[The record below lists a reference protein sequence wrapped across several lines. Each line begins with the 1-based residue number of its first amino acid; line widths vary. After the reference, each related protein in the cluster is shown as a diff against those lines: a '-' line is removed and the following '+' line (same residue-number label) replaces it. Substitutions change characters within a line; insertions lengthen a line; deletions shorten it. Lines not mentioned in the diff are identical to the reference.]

1 MVIARNQKGF
11 SPLFI
16 VLILLILALLGF
28 AGWRIWESKDDKGSG
43 KPESSEST
51 PSSGDSEEPAPPAL
65 NYVKPPSEVY
75 RVALPD
81 TWVKAT
87 CPDTPDLLF
96 LAPTTDKL
104 GRCNSESGG
113 TVAISK
119 ASGDVSH
126 PATYY
131 TGDSHLSGV
140 SHAAITIDGINGYKV
155 AYTIAVEYELGYPPV
170 GTQQTQWVLFDGTNS
185 FIIVYTRLPGDPDL
199 AATAQTLAETFDK
212 L

>member
-1 MVIARNQKGF
+1 MVMTRNQKGF
-11 SPLFI
+11 SPIFI
-16 VLILLILALLGF
+16 ILILLLLALLGF
-28 AGWRIWESKDDKGSG
+28 AGWRIWESRDDKGG
-43 KPESSEST
+43 KI
-51 PSSGDSEEPAPPAL
+51 PSSSDSAPASADPEEPAAPAL

-104 GRCNSESGG
+104 GKCNSEFGG
-113 TVAISK
+113 TVTISK

-126 PATYY
+126 PAAYY
-131 TGDSHLSGV
+131 SGDSHLSGV
-140 SHAAITIDGINGYKV
+140 SYATTTIDSINGYKV
-155 AYTIAVEYELGYPPV
+155 SYTVSTEYEIGTPAV

-185 FIIVYTRLPGDPDL
+185 FIMVYTRLPGDPDL
-199 AATAQTLAETFDK
+199 AAAAQTLAETFDK